1 MNTNSFEEKYTT
13 SYRNNDGMPCPKCN
27 HRNVKLSTRQ
37 LRNNDEGEITYFK
50 CMSCGTIW
58 AEL

>member
-1 MNTNSFEEKYTT
+1 MKKSIQT

-37 LRNNDEGEITYFK
+37 LRSNDEGEITYFK

>member
-13 SYRNNDGMPCPKCN
+13 SYDGGMPCPKCN

-37 LRNNDEGEITYFK
+37 LRTNDEGEITYFK